1 MLNKLAFIGLLGAIV
16 APARYADTI
25 IAGAR
30 QAQGLLYG
38 PENFRSLILEPVM
51 EAPDLTQILT
61 ITDGIK
67 AK

>member
-1 MLNKLAFIGLLGAIV
+1 MLTKLAFIGLLGAIV

-38 PENFRSLILEPVM
+38 PGLAGR
-51 EAPDLTQILT
+51 
-61 ITDGIK
+61 
-67 AK
+67 